1 MGAYARHDD
10 GDGVVL
16 DGGHTPVKKL
26 TETFSFGLWRAFFIN
41 WTSMLLSIDTCQ
53 NRVSADQNQAI
64 ISHIKFMEVMCFLK
78 LDHCINTGFRLDR
91 GLKSG

>member
-10 GDGVVL
+10 VDGVVL

-41 WTSMLLSIDTCQ
+41 WTSMLLSIDTC
-53 NRVSADQNQAI
+53 
-64 ISHIKFMEVMCFLK
+64 KFMEVMCYFK
-78 LDHCINTGFRLDR
+78 VDHCINTGFRLDR